1 MFPRGPIRRSK
12 PSPALDPDRGAGRGG
27 GGGEK
32 KLERFASGIDE
43 AAEFGEAAE
52 ALLPILTDRA
62 EYRALLLD
70 VADNGEINDEANQE
84 KTIRFAIALIES
96 LPQERREELKKAI

>member
-1 MFPRGPIRRSK
+1 
-12 PSPALDPDRGAGRGG
+12 
-27 GGGEK
+27 
-32 KLERFASGIDE
+32 
-43 AAEFGEAAE
+43 
-52 ALLPILTDRA
+52 
-62 EYRALLLD
+62 